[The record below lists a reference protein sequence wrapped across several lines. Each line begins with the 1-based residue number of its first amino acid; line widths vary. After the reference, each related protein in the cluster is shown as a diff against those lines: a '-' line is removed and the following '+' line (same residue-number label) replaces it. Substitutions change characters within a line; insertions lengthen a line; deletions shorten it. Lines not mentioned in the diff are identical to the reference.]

1 MRGLLFCCSLDFHRA
16 TKGKSTLIVYYG
28 MVQGMMMNLIRYNKP
43 SASQMS
49 DQNGGSP
56 LERSSIDKKMEVLT
70 EACEGNS
77 TLLTEVNKL
86 KSSL

>member
-1 MRGLLFCCSLDFHRA
+1 MRGLVFCCSLVFHRA
-16 TKGKSTLIVYYG
+16 TEGKSTLIVYYG
-28 MVQGMMMNLIRYNKP
+28 MLQGMMMNLIRYNKP
-43 SASQMS
+43 SAS

-77 TLLTEVNKL
+77 TLLTEVDKL